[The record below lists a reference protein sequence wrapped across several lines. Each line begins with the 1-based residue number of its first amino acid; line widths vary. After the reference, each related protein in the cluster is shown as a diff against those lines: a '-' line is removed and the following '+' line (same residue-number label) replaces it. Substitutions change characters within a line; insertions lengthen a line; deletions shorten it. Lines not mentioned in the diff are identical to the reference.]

1 MGRDSTGSMVSWRK
15 SPWQDQTGT
24 SHSNK
29 AATPEMVAK
38 EGQPSLSAETQ
49 LSRIESRL
57 WPQEHANTLGARGH
71 HCASA
76 NVWNRQTMRNWNK
89 LNITAYWIKWLKMN
103 QTASTQGNLTIPDF
117 FLLDL
122 GSNHPFQRT
131 AEVQSMVCF
140 FVGSLWGGRFRNSN
154 RQPPG
159 KVMIS
164 IQCKERCKERGQD
177 RNVSGMEEVE
187 KWNNDYSLSIVAF
200 YWIVRNS
207 IME

>member
-89 LNITAYWIKWLKMN
+89 LHITVYWIKWFKMN

-117 FLLDL
+117 FFTWLGKQPPIPAYSRGAINGLLFCGIFVGWPLPKLQPPAAREGHDL
-122 GSNHPFQRT
+122 NSMQGALQRT
-131 AEVQSMVCF
+131 WAGQKCVRD
-140 FVGSLWGGRFRNSN
+140 GRSWKMK
-154 RQPPG
+154 Q
-159 KVMIS
+159 
-164 IQCKERCKERGQD
+164 
-177 RNVSGMEEVE
+177 
-187 KWNNDYSLSIVAF
+187 WL
-200 YWIVRNS
+200 
-207 IME
+207 